1 MGLFDKLMGKD
12 VKLTPKSAFLL
23 SVLSVIAV
31 DGHVDEE
38 ELLFLRRLAKGDADA
53 LDRAVKVFR
62 NTPPKECVPLV
73 AAVLD
78 DKQKRTVMANLVDL
92 AMADGFLAGAEKDL
106 LALYLEQFKMSEAE
120 IKDVVEVVALKNN
133 YSVF

>member
-1 MGLFDKLMGKD
+1 
-12 VKLTPKSAFLL
+12 
-23 SVLSVIAV
+23 
-31 DGHVDEE
+31 
-38 ELLFLRRLAKGDADA
+38 
-53 LDRAVKVFR
+53 
-62 NTPPKECVPLV
+62 
-73 AAVLD
+73 
-78 DKQKRTVMANLVDL
+78 MANLVDL